1 MKYDDTQWQDD
12 DRKYTDRDA
21 TTRRNN
27 AVIHVGPSRR
37 AKLRTYIW
45 NWVLVADDEN
55 TKIFLYDTLTLA
67 VYVKP
72 KAILNR
78 GKPQN
83 GTFTKKKKL
92 LSKEKI
98 AMSYYGVYGDSLYI
112 RVRSTVRT
120 TVANVLVMSWKKE

>member
-37 AKLRTYIW
+37 AKLRTYAW

-83 GTFTKKKKL
+83 GTFTKKKKNWYQKKKSQCRIMAYTVTRYIL
-92 LSKEKI
+92 ESGVQCVRQLR
-98 AMSYYGVYGDSLYI
+98 MSS
-112 RVRSTVRT
+112 
-120 TVANVLVMSWKKE
+120 